1 MTRFFGSYSR
11 RIFTQNYLGDKRT
24 IGLSKEK
31 NLETQIK
38 QARMMSIRG
47 KQLIGLHNLIHI
59 CQGSILPQ
67 HVNKSCNKIITY
79 FFQLKKG
86 FTKMWP

>member
-1 MTRFFGSYSR
+1 MSRHMTRFFGSYSR

-59 CQGSILPQ
+59 CQGSI
-67 HVNKSCNKIITY
+67 
-79 FFQLKKG
+79 
-86 FTKMWP
+86 